1 MQTQPRSDSTR
12 IHFIVQATPNDKEF
26 CESLAEKVNRNL
38 GKQVVT
44 PEGLFTDVDFYRR
57 NPDMGLN
64 LGAGYLGHRVVQET
78 AIQDFDRS
86 ESERGLRQ
94 RAFVEAAQAVKEY
107 LGRQE

>member
-12 IHFIVQATPNDKEF
+12 IHFIVQATPDDREF
-26 CESLAEKVNRNL
+26 CESLADKVNSTLR
-38 GKQVVT
+38 GQVVT

-57 NPDMGLN
+57 NPRERLN
-64 LGAGYLGHRVVQET
+64 LGAGYLGHRVVQVNT
-78 AIQDFDRS
+78 IQDSDRS

-107 LGRQE
+107 LGR